1 MLWKQISGVSSHAV
15 FLAPRP
21 NHNNN
26 VSQLL
31 PTIVHYKEI
40 ARRLGS
46 NYRRDT
52 SVRNIRSWTLANNV
66 SDASFVLNIHNKS
79 QLSRLGALFVRLVL
93 WFDLRSSI
101 FLF

>member
-1 MLWKQISGVSSHAV
+1 MLLKPARGPTSYAI
-15 FLAPRP
+15 FLAPCA
-21 NHNNN
+21 NHSDN

-52 SVRNIRSWTLANNV
+52 SVRNTRSWTLANNV